1 MIYLFSLIGPFFLL
15 LVEKVL
21 PYPYLVEEVYKFFL
35 TKSTNSTKVAIALGF
50 LFSLSEAIFYL
61 LNPNYSLFNVNYF
74 LLRLLAVT
82 PLHISTILIMQYMN
96 KKSLSWLGLILA
108 VAIHYLFNSLS
119 TFWGSTKASFWS
131 KTTFTLFSPLSIST
145 ATFPESTISKTA
157 SSVSFW

>member
-96 KKSLSWLGLILA
+96 
-108 VAIHYLFNSLS
+108 
-119 TFWGSTKASFWS
+119 
-131 KTTFTLFSPLSIST
+131 
-145 ATFPESTISKTA
+145 
-157 SSVSFW
+157 

>member
-35 TKSTNSTKVAIALGF
+35 AKPSNSTKVSIILGL
-50 LFSLSEAIFYL
+50 LFSLSEAVFYL
-61 LNPNYSLFNVNYF
+61 LNPNFSIFSTNMAGQAPLINYS
-74 LLRLLAVT
+74 LLRLITVT
-82 PLHISTILIMQYMN
+82 PMHISTILIMQYLN

-119 TFWGSTKASFWS
+119 TF
-131 KTTFTLFSPLSIST
+131 
-145 ATFPESTISKTA
+145 
-157 SSVSFW
+157 